1 MINIKRDGYIGIF
14 AILMALTLLLYLIPE
29 YVVRPQ
35 AVRNIVLS
43 PVFWPTVIAWM
54 MLLVGGGI
62 LVSQYLDRHSE
73 KSEKSCSK
81 TAIVGIRV
89 IMFFVFLA
97 AYYLLIPVLGMV
109 WSSSLAFIVF
119 SIVIC
124 GTEYRKTAIVMG
136 LLLPISLYVF
146 FYHVAG
152 VNIPQNELLRLP

>member
-1 MINIKRDGYIGIF
+1 MINIRRDGYIGVF
-14 AILMALTLLLYLIPE
+14 AICLAMALLLYLIPE
-29 YVVRPQ
+29 YVAKPQ

-62 LVSQYLDRHSE
+62 LASQYLDRNSE
-73 KSEKSCSK
+73 QEESSCPK
-81 TAIVGIRV
+81 TASVSVRV
-89 IMFFVFLA
+89 VMFFVFLA

-124 GTEYRKTAIVMG
+124 GTEYRKTAVIMG

>member
-1 MINIKRDGYIGIF
+1 MINIKRDGFIGIF
-14 AILMALTLLLYLIPE
+14 AILMALALLLYLIPE
-29 YVVRPQ
+29 YVTRPQ
-35 AVRNIVLS
+35 AVKSLVLS
-43 PVFWPTVIAWM
+43 PIFWPTVIAWM

-62 LVSQYLDRHSE
+62 MVSQHLDRNNGE
-73 KSEKSCSK
+73 NETSCPK
-81 TAIVGIRV
+81 TAIVSVRV

-136 LLLPISLYVF
+136 LLLPISLYAF

>member
-1 MINIKRDGYIGIF
+1 MINIRRDGCIGIF
-14 AILMALTLLLYLIPE
+14 AMLMALTLLLYLIPE
-29 YVVRPQ
+29 YVARPQ
-35 AVRNIVLS
+35 AVRSIVLS

-62 LVSQYLDRHSE
+62 MVSQHLDRDSE
-73 KSEKSCSK
+73 KNVTSCPK
-81 TAIVGIRV
+81 TAIVSVRV

-97 AYYLLIPVLGMV
+97 AYYLLIPALGMV

-136 LLLPISLYVF
+136 LLLPISLYAF

-152 VNIPQNELLRLP
+152 VNIPQNEMLRLP

>member
-1 MINIKRDGYIGIF
+1 MINIKRDAYIGGF
-14 AILMALTLLLYLIPE
+14 AICMALALLIYLIPE
-29 YVVRPQ
+29 YVAKPQ

-54 MLLVGGGI
+54 MLVVGGGI
-62 LVSQYLDRHSE
+62 LASQYLDRNREEES
-73 KSEKSCSK
+73 SCPK
-81 TAIVGIRV
+81 TAIVSVRV
-89 IMFFVFLA
+89 VMFFVFLA

-124 GTEYRKTAIVMG
+124 GTEYRKTAVIMG